1 MSAPKR
7 DTAKR
12 GKKVKAPA
20 LGTVVVLVALAFAQM
35 YLGDEDAESAPDAR
49 DAPAVVE
56 ARAGRA
62 ASGSPDDGAIREDGE
77 NGAIEAAFRAQRS
90 DVQVLASGR
99 VRATLRDDNDGSRH
113 QRFILELASG
123 HTVLVA
129 HNIDL
134 APRAP
139 LERGDLV
146 AINGE
151 YEWNER
157 GGVVHWTHHDPQGRH
172 EGGWI
177 EYRGRR
183 YE

>member
-7 DTAKR
+7 RT
-12 GKKVKAPA
+12 GKSGKQVKVPA
-20 LGTVVVLVALAFAQM
+20 LGIIVALVALAFAQM
-35 YLGDEDAESAPDAR
+35 YLGDQDPGSAPEAHDA
-49 DAPAVVE
+49 AAVVE
-56 ARAGRA
+56 ARAGRVA
-62 ASGSPDDGAIREDGE
+62 PERTDDGAIEE
-77 NGAIEAAFRAQRS
+77 AFRARRS

-99 VRATLRDDNDGSRH
+99 VRATLRDDDDGSRH

-139 LERGDLV
+139 IERGDLV
-146 AINGE
+146 EVNGE